1 MTGPKKSLLC
11 IMTGHFFIFQ
21 AFACRLHP
29 LGRLMH
35 SAKQAMLVTYSN
47 VTSHLVRHAVAD
59 LKLLIRRIYTVTR

>member
-1 MTGPKKSLLC
+1 
-11 IMTGHFFIFQ
+11 MTGHFFIFQ

-35 SAKQAMLVTYSN
+35 SAKQAVLVTYSN
-47 VTSHLVRHAVAD
+47 VTSHFVRHAVAD